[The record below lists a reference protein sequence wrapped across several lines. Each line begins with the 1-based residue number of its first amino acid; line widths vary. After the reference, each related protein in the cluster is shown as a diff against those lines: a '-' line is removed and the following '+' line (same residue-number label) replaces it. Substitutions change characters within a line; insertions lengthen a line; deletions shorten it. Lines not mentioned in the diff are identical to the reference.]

1 MSDILSSEDLQSSL
15 SKLNGTSSVTWRV
28 VQEKLHTELVFPD
41 FISAF
46 GFMTRVA
53 IIAEKMNHHPEW
65 SNVYKKVEINLVT
78 HDAGGITEKDVTIA
92 QKISALL

>member
-1 MSDILSSEDLQSSL
+1 MSDILSSQDLQNSL
-15 SKLNGTSSVTWRV
+15 SKLNGTSSATW
-28 VQEKLHTELVFPD
+28 QIHQGKLHTELVFPD
-41 FISAF
+41 FICAF
-46 GFMTRVA
+46 GFMTQVA

-78 HDAGGITEKDVTIA
+78 HDAGGITEKDVTLA